1 MSTAISDIATL
12 VAGDKLTRDEFLRRW
27 EAMPDVKRAEL
38 IGGVVYM
45 PSPVSVDHGYVSNDV
60 GHWLGHYALLTPGC
74 RAGQNATWLMLGDAP
89 QPDVHLCILPEHGGQ
104 SRVKGKFCAG
114 APELVAEVCLSTT
127 AYDLHQKL
135 ELYVA
140 AGVQEYVAVLLRER
154 EVWWHRRIGGTYE
167 LLPQS
172 DEGVIQSVVFPGLWL
187 NVPALLDENMAS
199 VLKTLSQGLQSSQ
212 HAEFVARLSRPS

>member
-1 MSTAISDIATL
+1 MSTAVAEVASL

-45 PSPVSVDHGYVSNDV
+45 PSPVSIEHGDMEHHV
-60 GHWLGHYALLTPGC
+60 GFWLGQYVLSTPGC
-74 RAGQNATWLMLGDAP
+74 KAGANSTWLMLEDAP
-89 QPDVHLCILPEHGGQ
+89 QPDLSLRILPEHGGQ
-104 SRVKGKFCAG
+104 SRVKGKFG
-114 APELVAEVCLSTT
+114 SGGPELVAEVCLSTT

-154 EVWWHRRIGGTYE
+154 EIRWHRRIGGTYE
-167 LLPQS
+167 LLPES
-172 DEGVIQSVVFPGLWL
+172 AEGLIQSVVFPGLWL
-187 NVPALLDENMAS
+187 NVPALLNENMAS
-199 VLKTLSQGLQSSQ
+199 VLKSLSLGIQSAE
-212 HAEFVARLSRPS
+212 HAEFVARLKRQR

>member
-1 MSTAISDIATL
+1 MSTAVAEIASL

-45 PSPVSVDHGYVSNDV
+45 PSSVSLEHGYMTNDV
-60 GHWLGHYALLTPGC
+60 GHWLGHYVLQTPGC
-74 RAGQNATWLMLGDAP
+74 RAGQNATWLMLADAP
-89 QPDVHLCILPEHGGQ
+89 QPDVHLCLLPKHGGQ
-104 SRVKGKFCAG
+104 SRVKGQFHSG
-114 APELVAEVCLSTT
+114 APELVADVCLSTT

-135 ELYVA
+135 ELYLA

-154 EVWWHRRIGGTYE
+154 EVRWHRRIGGTFE
-167 LLPQS
+167 LLPES
-172 DEGVIQSVVFPGLWL
+172 DAGIIQSVAFPGLWL

-199 VLKTLSQGLQSSQ
+199 VLKTLNEGIQSRE
-212 HAEFVARLSRPS
+212 HAEFVARLSRQP